1 MACGAKQKG
10 LRKMFKTR
18 KSDEAIAP
26 KSIAWR
32 LIALLVAAS
41 AMLVT
46 MPFAVPAKDVTY
58 DDVKNSESEVLLKRL
73 NELTSASNELSTKI
87 NDAEKSKAD
96 ALACK
101 ELYDSMHYI
110 YIEQLNLLMS
120 QRTALEEELENCRK
134 EAESLE
140 AEYEQSYE
148 NFRGL
153 LRMTYEEGS
162 ASYIAILL
170 GAEDLG
176 DLLARIERV
185 SGMIGYNT
193 RLMKRVDDARIE
205 LNEKKPEIEASR
217 AKVDEAAAKVNA
229 KEAELEEL
237 DEKNAALLVE
247 LEARI
252 KEDKAAAD
260 KLREEQKAAN
270 KEFDDLVARMIAE
283 EEERQRK
290 IEEELR
296 RQQLE
301 AEKELQDAL
310 KRENNNSEYIWPLPT
325 HYNRITSWFNEDRN
339 LIEIG
344 YKDTHGGMD
353 IAAPNKTP
361 IYAVKTGRVILAGVV
376 SGYGNC
382 VMIDHGNNIVSIY
395 GHASRLLVKKGDI
408 VKKGQTI
415 ALVGLTGITTGYH
428 LHIEFRKNG
437 RRVEPLDY
445 ISIPKS

>member
-205 LNEKKPEIEASR
+205 LNEKKAEIEASR